1 MTDLVAIAYRSI
13 ATQRLSPLE
22 LDALLVDARVFNAAV
37 GVTGVLFHHDGRFFQ
52 YIEGEAAGLDQ
63 VYERIRKARAH
74 RELVEL
80 LHGPVAQRQ
89 FERWHMGF
97 CQTPESTLQ
106 ALSNAAWVEAMPIT
120 RSSDKASEGV
130 RLALY
135 HWSKWLAEQPGGIS
149 VSS

>member
-1 MTDLVAIAYRSI
+1 MTGLSAIAYRSV
-13 ATQRLSPLE
+13 ARRRLSSLE
-22 LDALLVDARVFNAAV
+22 LDALLVDACAFNAVV

-52 YIEGEAAGLDQ
+52 YIEGEAAGLKQ
-63 VYERIRKARAH
+63 VYERIRNAGAH

-97 CQTPESTLQ
+97 CQAPESTLQ
-106 ALSNAAWVEAMPIT
+106 ELSNAAWIEAMPIT
-120 RSSDKASEGV
+120 RASDKASEGV
-130 RLALY
+130 GLALY
-135 HWSKWLAEQPGGIS
+135 HWSKWLAEQPGGIA

>member
-13 ATQRLSPLE
+13 ATRPLSALE

-52 YIEGEAAGLDQ
+52 YIEGEAAGMNQ
-63 VYERIRKARAH
+63 VYERIRGARAH
-74 RELVEL
+74 QELVEL
-80 LHGPVAQRQ
+80 LHGPVTQRQ

-97 CQTPESTLQ
+97 CQAPESTLQ
-106 ALSNAAWVEAMPIT
+106 ELSNAAWIEAMPIT
-120 RSSDKASEGV
+120 RVSDKASEGV
-130 RLALY
+130 GLALY
-135 HWSKWLAEQPGGIS
+135 HWSKWLAEQPGGVS